1 MSKRDYYEVLGVQ
14 KDADEKVLKKAF
26 RKLAMQ
32 YHPDRNPGDSEAEAK
47 FKEASEAY
55 DVLNDPQKR
64 AAYDRFGHEGMRN
77 AGFNPGFGGAE
88 DIFSHFSDIFS
99 DLFGGGGGG
108 GFGGGPRGRGGQRIR
123 RGADLE
129 YVLRLDFMDAIAGSE
144 QEIEFPRHVT
154 CQPCTGSGAKA
165 GTGKKTCGTCRGT
178 GQVVQQQLFIHIRT
192 ACPSCM
198 GQGQVIEEPCGTCD
212 GQGRNR
218 ESQKLSVTIP
228 AGVDSG
234 MQLRLGGKGDDGD
247 PGAPSGDL
255 YVTLRVREHEFFKRD
270 GYDVYCT
277 VPMSY
282 AQACLGADIEI
293 PTVYGTEFLS
303 VPRGTPSGKVFTLR
317 GEGIKHVNSSH
328 RQGDQKVQVV
338 VEVPKDLT
346 KEEEELLRRL
356 AELQEAKVSDKSWFR
371 DLVGRFSS

>member
-1 MSKRDYYEVLGVQ
+1 MSKRDYYEVLGVP
-14 KDADEKVLKKAF
+14 KDADDQVLKKAF
-26 RKLAMQ
+26 RKLALQ
-32 YHPDRNPGDSEAEAK
+32 FHPDRNPGDTAAEAK
-47 FKEASEAY
+47 FKEVSEAY
-55 DVLNDPQKR
+55 DVLSDGQKR
-64 AAYDRFGHEGMRN
+64 AAYDRFGHEGMRG

-108 GFGGGPRGRGGQRIR
+108 MGGGRGRGGPRVR

-129 YVLRLDFMDAIAGSE
+129 YVLRLDFMDAIRGTE
-144 QEIEFPRHVT
+144 QDIEFPRHVS

-192 ACPSCM
+192 ACPACG
-198 GQGQVIEEPCGTCD
+198 GQGQVIEQPCPACEGK
-212 GQGRNR
+212 GRNR

-234 MQLRLGGKGDDGD
+234 MQLRLGGKGDEGD
-247 PGAPSGDL
+247 PGAPAGDL

-277 VPMSY
+277 VPMTY
-282 AQACLGADIEI
+282 AQACLGSDIEI
-293 PTVYGTEFLS
+293 PTVYGTETLS
-303 VPRGTPSGKVFTLR
+303 VPRGTPSGKVFNLR
-317 GEGIKHVNSSH
+317 GDGIRHVNASN

-338 VEVPKDLT
+338 VQVPKDLS
-346 KEEEELLRRL
+346 KEEEELLRQL
-356 AELQEAKVSDKSWFR
+356 AELQDAKVSDKGFWR
-371 DLVGRFSS
+371 DLVDRFSH